1 MSFHRL
7 NGWVQRRLSG
17 YEQKSDTLQLQLG
30 TLPDWQHRY
39 LTESL
44 MSEIWL
50 TWCLFSRNLIHKS
63 LRGTKAR
70 DSRTISPR
78 VGNNTWQ
85 TIGHQSRRA
94 SRSEN
99 HLTATPTIFY
109 MRHEP
114 TWGDPGCIIKIIT
127 ALGPANQ
134 AQLLTAFGLPLLG
147 PKHLQL
153 VRNCA
158 AHKTLENLIS
168 LRSQL
173 SLTYTI
179 PSRATP
185 AEIAWTLKAGTPDL
199 AIHAWIN
206 DMKIIADVAT
216 ASS

>member
-7 NGWVQRRLSG
+7 NGWVQRRLNG

-30 TLPDWQHRY
+30 ALPTWQHRY

-70 DSRTISPR
+70 NNQIITPRT
-78 VGNNTWQ
+78 GNNTWQ
-85 TIGHQSRRA
+85 TIGHQSKRA
-94 SRSEN
+94 SKSEN
-99 HLTATPTIFY
+99 HLTSTPTTFY
-109 MRHEP
+109 MRYEP

-127 ALGPANQ
+127 ALAPANQ
-134 AQLLTAFGLPLLG
+134 VQLLTAFGLPLQG

-158 AHKTLENLIS
+158 AHKTLENLMF
-168 LRSQL
+168 LRMQL
-173 SLTYTI
+173 SLTYVI
-179 PSRATP
+179 PNKATP
-185 AEIAWTLKAGTPDL
+185 AEIAWALRTGTPDL
-199 AIHAWIN
+199 AIHAWLN